1 MAKLEKKRRRIV
13 VRNSSIHGRGVFAL
27 RRIPKGTRIIEYK
40 GKLIT
45 DKEADRRYSRMHE
58 HSPHTMLFSLEGG
71 WVIDATR
78 RGNSARWINHSCA
91 PNCEIEEEGQPDF
104 HRIAPRYPPRA
115 TNLLTTTTCRSARST
130 PRRRSA
136 STPAFA
142 ARGAAA
148 ARCSAKKSE
157 ITGSIYSAIQIV
169 LSEAVVEPLNIC
181 FEPVFQP

>member
-45 DKEADRRYSRMHE
+45 DKEADRRYSRVHE

-91 PNCEIEEEGQPDF
+91 PNCDIEEEGRRVFIESRRDIQPGDELTYDYNLQIGEKHTKAAKREHACF
-104 HRIAPRYPPRA
+104 CRA
-115 TNLLTTTTCRSARST
+115 RRCRGT
-130 PRRRSA
+130 ML
-136 STPAFA
+136 
-142 ARGAAA
+142 G
-148 ARCSAKKSE
+148 E
-157 ITGSIYSAIQIV
+157 
-169 LSEAVVEPLNIC
+169 EE
-181 FEPVFQP
+181 E

>member
-45 DKEADRRYSRMHE
+45 DKEADRRYSRVHE

-91 PNCEIEEEGQPDF
+91 PNCEIEEEGQ
-104 HRIAPRYPPRA
+104 RIFIEARRDIRLGDELTYDY
-115 TNLLTTTTCRSARST
+115 NLQIGEKHTKAAKREHACFCGSRRCRGT
-130 PRRRSA
+130 ML
-136 STPAFA
+136 
-142 ARGAAA
+142 G
-148 ARCSAKKSE
+148 E
-157 ITGSIYSAIQIV
+157 
-169 LSEAVVEPLNIC
+169 EE
-181 FEPVFQP
+181 

>member
-45 DKEADRRYSRMHE
+45 DKEADRRYSRVHE

-91 PNCEIEEEGQPDF
+91 PNCEIEEEGQ
-104 HRIAPRYPPRA
+104 RIFIEARRDIRLGDELTYDYNLQIGEKHTKKAKREHACFCRA
-115 TNLLTTTTCRSARST
+115 RRCRGT
-130 PRRRSA
+130 ML
-136 STPAFA
+136 
-142 ARGAAA
+142 G
-148 ARCSAKKSE
+148 E
-157 ITGSIYSAIQIV
+157 
-169 LSEAVVEPLNIC
+169 EE
-181 FEPVFQP
+181 

>member
-91 PNCEIEEEGQPDF
+91 PNCDIEEEGRRIFIESRRDIQPGDELTYDYNLQIGEKHTKAAKREHACF
-104 HRIAPRYPPRA
+104 CRA
-115 TNLLTTTTCRSARST
+115 RRCRGT
-130 PRRRSA
+130 ML
-136 STPAFA
+136 
-142 ARGAAA
+142 G
-148 ARCSAKKSE
+148 E
-157 ITGSIYSAIQIV
+157 
-169 LSEAVVEPLNIC
+169 EE
-181 FEPVFQP
+181 

>member
-45 DKEADRRYSRMHE
+45 DKEADRRYSRVHE

-91 PNCEIEEEGQPDF
+91 PNCDIEEEGRRIFIESRREIQPGDELTYDYNLQIGEKHTKAAKREHACF
-104 HRIAPRYPPRA
+104 CRA
-115 TNLLTTTTCRSARST
+115 RRCRGT
-130 PRRRSA
+130 ML
-136 STPAFA
+136 
-142 ARGAAA
+142 G
-148 ARCSAKKSE
+148 E
-157 ITGSIYSAIQIV
+157 
-169 LSEAVVEPLNIC
+169 EE
-181 FEPVFQP
+181 E

>member
-1 MAKLEKKRRRIV
+1 MAKPEKKRRRIV

-45 DKEADRRYSRMHE
+45 DKEADRRYSRVHE

-91 PNCEIEEEGQPDF
+91 PNCDIEEEGRRIFIESRRDIQPGDELT
-104 HRIAPRYPPRA
+104 YDY
-115 TNLLTTTTCRSARST
+115 NLQIGEKHTKAAQREHACFCGSRRCRGT
-130 PRRRSA
+130 ML
-136 STPAFA
+136 
-142 ARGAAA
+142 G
-148 ARCSAKKSE
+148 E
-157 ITGSIYSAIQIV
+157 
-169 LSEAVVEPLNIC
+169 EE
-181 FEPVFQP
+181 

>member
-91 PNCEIEEEGQPDF
+91 PNCDIEEEGR
-104 HRIAPRYPPRA
+104 RIFIESRRDIHPGDELTYDYNLQIGEKNTTAAKREHACFCRA
-115 TNLLTTTTCRSARST
+115 RRCRGT
-130 PRRRSA
+130 ML
-136 STPAFA
+136 
-142 ARGAAA
+142 G
-148 ARCSAKKSE
+148 E
-157 ITGSIYSAIQIV
+157 
-169 LSEAVVEPLNIC
+169 EE
-181 FEPVFQP
+181 

>member
-45 DKEADRRYSRMHE
+45 DKEADRRYSRVHE

-91 PNCEIEEEGQPDF
+91 PNCDIEEEGR
-104 HRIAPRYPPRA
+104 RIFIESRRDIRLGDELTYDY
-115 TNLLTTTTCRSARST
+115 NLQIGEKHTKTAKREHACFCGARRCRGT
-130 PRRRSA
+130 ML
-136 STPAFA
+136 
-142 ARGAAA
+142 G
-148 ARCSAKKSE
+148 E
-157 ITGSIYSAIQIV
+157 
-169 LSEAVVEPLNIC
+169 EE
-181 FEPVFQP
+181 